1 MNEKE
6 KEKFFKKGYYI
17 LTIKELNDIFL
28 KYETEIENLKRI
40 NNYKTLNK

>member
-1 MNEKE
+1 MKEKE

-28 KYETEIENLKRI
+28 KYEIEIENLKRNI
-40 NNYKTLNK
+40 KLKK